1 MSDVALYGALCA
13 LAAFDRAELSERV
26 VKNSAFRSMLE
37 LYPEVRDVPR
47 DTDLERCSLPPPPSR
62 RVRAEGRVSPD
73 HRR

>member
-37 LYPEVRDVPR
+37 LYPEVQRDQR
-47 DTDLERCSLPPPPSR
+47 
-62 RVRAEGRVSPD
+62 
-73 HRR
+73 